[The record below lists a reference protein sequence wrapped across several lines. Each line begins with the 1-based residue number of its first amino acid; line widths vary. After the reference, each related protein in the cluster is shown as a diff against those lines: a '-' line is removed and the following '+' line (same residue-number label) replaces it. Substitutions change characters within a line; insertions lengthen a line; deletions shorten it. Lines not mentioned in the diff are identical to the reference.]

1 MERAIRKSLQETNVV
16 IEEAYK
22 DVLNKYGKKPWYFQF
37 PIALLIIFSPIII
50 SLFYA
55 SFTLSWLV
63 PIWFSGIWI
72 ILLFVL
78 YLVMSIRYE
87 NMQFKELN
95 IKAPTNKLKFKEL
108 RERRLNEFYKLLIA
122 NKILKNDS
130 NDLERVSHY
139 IHLMD
144 EEQRYLHKEK
154 TPMLGA
160 SLLLGISIAIFPEF
174 FKWILSKISEEEMIL
189 FWIIAMFI
197 IIILLFVLKATTN
210 IHQTIT
216 EYLNEQQNQKKEIKR
231 WLELIKANLI
241 N

>member
-1 MERAIRKSLQETNVV
+1 
-16 IEEAYK
+16 
-22 DVLNKYGKKPWYFQF
+22 
-37 PIALLIIFSPIII
+37 
-50 SLFYA
+50 
-55 SFTLSWLV
+55 
-63 PIWFSGIWI
+63 
-72 ILLFVL
+72 
-78 YLVMSIRYE
+78 
-87 NMQFKELN
+87 MQFKELN